1 MGKVVAFST
10 TSQLRLILTSYRI
23 LSFRVLILHITFHA
37 FSKSIIFISTGL
49 IIHIINNFQ
58 DFRNTFNFNY
68 FQLNFFKILIF
79 VGSLSLIR
87 MYGFI
92 CFYSKDKFL
101 LMLNFNS
108 IRILII
114 LIFIFSVFCTILYS
128 IILMNYLNL
137 NLNFNF
143 SKVFSRT
150 LYLVLILILILQL
163 NFNFNFI
170 RINFNFNIL
179 FNFSCFNFGVIRILS
194 FGILKNY
201 FKFYLSNFNYLIQNI
216 LNINILHNILLKV

>member
-23 LSFRVLILHITFHA
+23 LNFRVLVLHITFHA

-114 LIFIFSVFCTILYS
+114 LIFIFSVFCTIL
-128 IILMNYLNL
+128 I
-137 NLNFNF
+137 
-143 SKVFSRT
+143 FSRT
-150 LYLVLILILILQL
+150 LYLILILILILQL

-170 RINFNFNIL
+170 RINF
-179 FNFSCFNFGVIRILS
+179 
-194 FGILKNY
+194 
-201 FKFYLSNFNYLIQNI
+201 
-216 LNINILHNILLKV
+216 

>member
-1 MGKVVAFST
+1 MG
-10 TSQLRLILTSYRI
+10 LRLILTSYRI
-23 LSFRVLILHITFHA
+23 LNFRVLILHITFHA
-37 FSKSIIFISTGL
+37 FSKSIIFISTRL

-79 VGSLSLIR
+79 IGSLSLIR
-87 MYGFI
+87 IYGFI

-101 LMLNFNS
+101 LILNFNS

-128 IILMNYLNL
+128 IILINYL
-137 NLNFNF
+137 
-143 SKVFSRT
+143 
-150 LYLVLILILILQL
+150 
-163 NFNFNFI
+163 NFNFI

-179 FNFSCFNFGVIRILS
+179 FNLRCFNFGVIGVLS

-201 FKFYLSNFNYLIQNI
+201 FKFYLSNFNYLMQNI
-216 LNINILHNILLKV
+216 LNINILHNILLKS